1 MNTPFL
7 SRKKRSEVGGALPEH
22 FFRFLET
29 IVESEYFERRLS
41 DEPEL
46 SVEAEDRDF
55 PCHLLA
61 RFRELQFRKDLFD
74 PLGTLLER
82 LEAPKTLF

>member
-1 MNTPFL
+1 MKTPFL
-7 SRKKRSEVGGALPEH
+7 RRKKRSEVGGALPEH

-46 SVEAEDRDF
+46 KVDAEDREV
-55 PCHLLA
+55 HLKLSRI
-61 RFRELQFRKDLFD
+61 RFFYLN
-74 PLGTLLER
+74 
-82 LEAPKTLF
+82 